1 MPRPLLLPLVVLLI
15 TSQSIATAETP
26 PVSTDPRVRID
37 LFAED
42 PLLAT
47 PTGIDIDGQGRVW
60 AIESN
65 THFPP
70 EGYTGH
76 PTDRVLTFT
85 DKDGDGRAEAPVV
98 FADGIKHAMSIA
110 VRPVWMNAIQLPGQS
125 EATPET
131 ATQVFLATRRDL
143 QLLEDINGDGQAD
156 RRHVLLQLDTTGD
169 YPHNGLAGFA
179 FDALDNVYIGLGENL
194 GRDYTLIGRDGT
206 KLSGGGEGGNVYRF
220 RPDGSGLE
228 FWSTGYWNPHASCVD
243 AFGHLF
249 TVDNDPDSR
258 PPCRLMHSVRGGDFG
273 YRFRNGRKGLHPFT
287 AWNGE
292 IPGTLP
298 MLAGTGEAP
307 SGLLAYESAGLPEE
321 FVGDLIGGSWGD
333 HRVDRFRLK
342 QKGASYESVAEPLI
356 VGDQNFRPVGIATA
370 PDGSLYLSDWVLR
383 DYKVHGRG
391 RIWRISNVDAKA
403 HHSIDFA
410 AIKSLTD
417 PAQLL
422 QHIESPKLAERR
434 VAARRL
440 ADLNIKPLIAL
451 ARNEKAPVRPR
462 YEAVTAL
469 IPHKGLDHERQLTQ
483 YGLATAAPYDA
494 VQALYLEHYNQLPS
508 IPRTMEILQSPTG
521 NDPQYL
527 IGSMRSLSP
536 LIRSLGSSQPKAAVT
551 LLGNVASLGDPFVF
565 GELVQ
570 QLRSTLTT
578 PQIEKTL
585 SSKADLEPPLRL
597 ALVLAAV
604 GRSEPFEQVAS
615 LGLADTDAQVR
626 RVTVQAVA
634 EKKLTALRPAVE
646 AVLTSEPMNE
656 ELFLATLAAIE
667 MLNGKSPIDFD
678 KTPAAKYVI
687 PILKSSLDKPGI
699 AIQAIRLAQ
708 PKESPEVA
716 ALLAGVVAGAHPLEL
731 KREAIRSLTTS
742 PTPEI
747 LAALQAVADDEQAD
761 LTLRQWAFLGLANQP
776 AIETD
781 WWVKH
786 WSLGRKTLLASVIL
800 GGLKPRINEPGVTEK
815 LDLGKLPPE
824 NSTLFEAVALALP
837 TDSTQITDP
846 MKQLLASRPKTTA
859 DWATFVEDSRV
870 EDPAAVTRGQFVFSH
885 PNGPGCIK
893 CHRLEGRGGLIGPD
907 LSHVGGT
914 FSTEKIITS
923 ILEPSREISP
933 QFTTWVMTTP
943 EGQIHTGMLVF
954 ENEGKTF
961 LGNAEGQTIELK
973 TVDVETRTPSK
984 TSVMPEK
991 LVDKLTH
998 QEWLDLIAFL
1008 RSRK

>member
-1 MPRPLLLPLVVLLI
+1 MPRFHLLPLVVLVVAC
-15 TSQSIATAETP
+15 QSIASAETP

-47 PTGIDIDGQGRVW
+47 PTGIDIDSLGRVW

-76 PTDRVLTFT
+76 PTDRVLVFT

-98 FADGIKHAMSIA
+98 FADDIKHAMSIA
-110 VRPVWMNAIQLPGQS
+110 VRPAWMNVIQLPGQP
-125 EATPET
+125 APES

-143 QLLEDINGDGQAD
+143 QLLEDIDGDGKAD
-156 RRHVLLQLDTTGD
+156 RRHVLLKLDTTGD

-194 GRDYTLIGRDGT
+194 GRDYTLIGRDGA

-228 FWSTGYWNPHASCVD
+228 FWSTGYWNPHASCID
-243 AFGHLF
+243 ALGHLF

-307 SGLLAYESAGLPEE
+307 SGILAYESAGLPEE

-370 PDGSLYLSDWVLR
+370 PDGSLYLTDWVLR
-383 DYKVHGRG
+383 EYKVHGRG
-391 RIWRISNVDAKA
+391 RIWRISNVDQQA
-403 HHSIDFA
+403 HQPIDVE

-417 PAQLL
+417 QAQLL
-422 QHIESPKLAERR
+422 KHIGSSKLAERR

-440 ADLNIKPLIAL
+440 ADLAIRPLIAL
-451 ARNEKAPVRPR
+451 AQNGKAPIRSR

-494 VQALYLEHYNQLPS
+494 VQALYLEYYTQVPS
-508 IPRTMEILQSPTG
+508 IPRTIEILKSPSG
-521 NDPQYL
+521 NDSHYL
-527 IGSMRSLSP
+527 LGSMRSLSP
-536 LIRSLGSSQPKAAVT
+536 LIRSLGSTQPKAAVV
-551 LLGNVASLGDPFVF
+551 LLNKVAGLNDPFVY

-570 QLRSTLTT
+570 LLRSTLTS
-578 PQIEKTL
+578 PQLEKAL
-585 SSKADLEPPLRL
+585 ASKAGLEPPLRL
-597 ALVLAAV
+597 ALVLAAAR
-604 GRSEPFEQVAS
+604 RSEPFEQVAA
-615 LGLADTDAQVR
+615 LGLVDTDAQVR

-634 EKKLTALRPAVE
+634 EKKLVSLKPAVE
-646 AVLTSEPMNE
+646 AVLTSESMNE

-667 MLNGKSPIDFD
+667 MLDGKSPVDFD

-687 PILKSSLDKPGI
+687 PVLKSSLDKPGI

-716 ALLAGVVAGAHPLEL
+716 ALLAGVVTGSYSLEL
-731 KREAIRSLTTS
+731 KLEAIRTLVSS
-742 PTPEI
+742 PTPESLSALRMVAEDV
-747 LAALQAVADDEQAD
+747 LADP
-761 LTLRQWAFLGLANQP
+761 TLRQWAFIGLANQP
-776 AIETD
+776 AIDTD

-786 WSLGRKTLLASVIL
+786 WSLGRSTPQALAVMS
-800 GGLKPRINEPGVTEK
+800 GLKSRLTEPDVAEK
-815 LDLGKLPPE
+815 LDLAKLPPE
-824 NSTLFEAVALALP
+824 DSPLVEAVALALP
-837 TDSTQITDP
+837 DNSTYATDP
-846 MKQLLASRPKTTA
+846 MKHLLAARPKTNA
-859 DWATFVEDSRV
+859 DWAKLLEGTPAD
-870 EDPAAVTRGQFVFSH
+870 DPAAVTRGQLIFSH
-885 PNGPGCIK
+885 PGGPGCIK
-893 CHRLEGRGGLIGPD
+893 CHRMEGRGGLIGPD
-907 LSHVGGT
+907 LSHVGGAFT
-914 FSTEKIITS
+914 TEKLVTS

-943 EGQIHTGMLVF
+943 AGQVYTGMLVF

-961 LGNAEGQTIELK
+961 LGNADGLTLELNTI
-973 TVDVETRTPSK
+973 DVETRTPSK

-991 LVDKLTH
+991 LVDKLSR